1 MKIIITIFTLALH
14 LFAIIDAMSHLNKR
28 NGGFRMVLAFLP
40 PIAGPIIYFLTKGS
54 KVAKRGFMQN
64 KRRYS

>member
-1 MKIIITIFTLALH
+1 MNYLITLFTLALH
-14 LFAIIDAMSHLNKR
+14 LFAIIDAINHINER

-40 PIAGPIIYFLTKGS
+40 PVIGPIIYFLS
-54 KVAKRGFMQN
+54 KRSKAAKRGFMQN